1 MVWVNIRISRGIAFP
16 KGKKWACI
24 YSVKKQRIK
33 HKRRKGNFVSL
44 DCHESWKW
52 QMENMH
58 ADKWRKPFK
67 FLTSY
72 ANTVEQEYD
81 HHFPAIGI
89 NFIVSLKLNLS
100 TIRIHSLREGK
111 QKLMKPRWVFLD
123 DLLCPLIWMHAMG
136 KVQQHGRLKGISHL
150 YISLGCKDAY

>member
-1 MVWVNIRISRGIAFP
+1 
-16 KGKKWACI
+16 
-24 YSVKKQRIK
+24 
-33 HKRRKGNFVSL
+33 
-44 DCHESWKW
+44 
-52 QMENMH
+52 MENMH

-111 QKLMKPRWVFLD
+111 QKLMKPRWVFPD
-123 DLLCPLIWMHAMG
+123 DLLCPLIWMHAME
-136 KVQQHGRLKGISHL
+136 KVRQHGRMKGISHL
-150 YISLGCKDAY
+150 HISLGFKDVYSFLNHILLSVNNYS

>member
-1 MVWVNIRISRGIAFP
+1 
-16 KGKKWACI
+16 
-24 YSVKKQRIK
+24 
-33 HKRRKGNFVSL
+33 
-44 DCHESWKW
+44 
-52 QMENMH
+52 MENMH

-67 FLTSY
+67 FLTNY
-72 ANTVEQEYD
+72 AITVEQEYD
-81 HHFPAIGI
+81 NHFPAIGI

-123 DLLCPLIWMHAMG
+123 DLLCPLIWMHAIG
-136 KVQQHGRLKGISHL
+136 KVRQHGRMKGISHL